1 MTNPYAGTLRSIAE
15 GQRLYLVKGCYAC
28 HGIDAMGKIVPD
40 LTKSTMTDQMMF
52 DRINNG
58 KEGTAMRPFK
68 DTIAPDEI
76 WKIITYLRSLV
87 QP

>member
-1 MTNPYAGTLRSIAE
+1 
-15 GQRLYLVKGCYAC
+15 
-28 HGIDAMGKIVPD
+28 
-40 LTKSTMTDQMMF
+40 MMF

-68 DTIAPDEI
+68 DTIAPDKI